1 VVQGIAENLTRKGY
15 GVTVI
20 AGFYPTTSAFTRIVE
35 SNDGDIKI
43 IWLPLL
49 PYPRTRMYLRTSMP
63 PNLRALYRLAS
74 TILRGGFDAIHLH
87 GFGHPL
93 IDAAST
99 ICRISGRKFLIT
111 VHGFPSSPQKSS
123 GLLKYAYRLYSI
135 LVGRQTLISASTVIA
150 VSSSVRRETLSHE
163 IDSRRVRVIPNGID
177 LPSGPTSDNGGFH
190 RKYQLEKEDRLLVSV
205 GSLHERKGFQY
216 LIEAIH
222 LAKKEEPHVKLL
234 IIGRD
239 GGFGNSLA
247 ELVRELG
254 LGNDVIF
261 TGYLESTAKL
271 AVMREAD
278 IIVIPSLIEPFGLVA
293 LEAMSLAKP
302 IVASATGGLVD
313 ILSDGHTASLV
324 HPGDSKNLAAVLVRL
339 MHNEND
345 RQLLS
350 SNSAK
355 HAVKYSWNNVIDD
368 YTDLYRSVGRKRLF
382 ERLSV
387 ANDNEA
393 N

>member
-1 VVQGIAENLTRKGY
+1 RRASDQFHISSVSHSFPPC
-15 GVTVI
+15 VTVSL
-20 AGFYPTTSAFTRIVE
+20 FFFFS
-35 SNDGDIKI
+35 
-43 IWLPLL
+43 
-49 PYPRTRMYLRTSMP
+49 
-63 PNLRALYRLAS
+63 
-74 TILRGGFDAIHLH
+74 
-87 GFGHPL
+87 
-93 IDAAST
+93 
-99 ICRISGRKFLIT
+99 
-111 VHGFPSSPQKSS
+111 
-123 GLLKYAYRLYSI
+123 
-135 LVGRQTLISASTVIA
+135 
-150 VSSSVRRETLSHE
+150 
-163 IDSRRVRVIPNGID
+163 SRRRHTRLQGD
-177 LPSGPTSDNGGFH
+177 WSSDVCSS
-190 RKYQLEKEDRLLVSV
+190 D
-205 GSLHERKGFQY
+205 
-216 LIEAIH
+216 
-222 LAKKEEPHVKLL
+222 
-234 IIGRD
+234 
-239 GGFGNSLA
+239 
-247 ELVRELG
+247 

-278 IIVIPSLIEPFGLVA
+278 MIVNPSLIEPFGLVA

-350 SNSAK
+350 SISAK